1 MKRMNRILFVA
12 AALSSTMTLTAAE
25 LPELKEQPWMGCWI
39 GHDQRAFD
47 YSIVAQTGRGWLYPK
62 VRRSE
67 GYVHA
72 GDNDRFQLVFIVEE
86 QVNGKWTRRM
96 MTEDGFETKQE
107 ASDEVEE
114 CGFVATYEGG
124 SKTRILHHF
133 ERGKITVSTELVHKA
148 SENPFRAGILI
159 LTPKIHNV
167 LERQKVPSEDEIEDI
182 MDDDEIRAVRAD
194 GKRFKFK
201 LHEKVT
207 LGDPELLGD
216 GASEFSLEV
225 KRYGGKPIIFS
236 SAAKGG
242 GQIHFQQSKRLF
254 HPYRVT
260 WYPAENKKPSQGAEL
275 VIQFK

>member
-1 MKRMNRILFVA
+1 MKLMKQILFLA
-12 AALSSTMTLTAAE
+12 AGLSLALPLPAAE
-25 LPELKEQPWMGCWI
+25 LPNLKELKWLPFWI
-39 GHDQRAFD
+39 VHDQRAFD
-47 YSIVAQTGRGWLYPK
+47 YSIVAQSGRGWLYPK
-62 VRRSE
+62 VRKSE
-67 GYVHA
+67 GYVHV
-72 GDNDRFQLVFIVEE
+72 GDHDRFQLVFIVEE

-96 MTEDGFETKQE
+96 MSEEGFETDQD
-107 ASDEVEE
+107 ASVDVKE
-114 CGFVATYEGG
+114 CEFVATYEGG

-159 LTPKIHNV
+159 LTPKIYNV

-207 LGDPELLGD
+207 LGDSDLLGD
-216 GASEFSLEV
+216 GASEFSLET
-225 KRYGGKPIIFS
+225 KRYGGKAIIFS
-236 SAAKGG
+236 PAADDGG
-242 GQIHFQQSKRLF
+242 KFLFSQSKRLF

-260 WYPAENKKPSQGAEL
+260 WYPAENQKPSQGAEL